1 MPLGLYISVP
11 FCRTKCS
18 YCNFASDVFSKS
30 AYENYVA
37 RLLEDIANSRQLAS
51 DLGCALGSTH
61 DDIVDSIYLGGGTPS
76 ILDASQLLRIFAA
89 VRDQFTVAPDAEI
102 TVECA
107 PGTLTPALIETLL
120 QCGVNR
126 VSLGVQSF
134 VDQEAQS
141 VGRLHKRSTVLEEIG
156 RLREAGLGNINID
169 LIAGLPH
176 QTAESWA
183 FSVSETIATG
193 VPHVSVYMLEVDE
206 DSRLGR
212 ELIAGGARY
221 HAHFVPDDDATA
233 DFYQQACQMLASAG
247 IAQYE
252 ISNFA
257 RVAPRSPS
265 DELQNNEARHNL
277 KYWTRQPYLGV
288 GVDAHSMLEP
298 VVWGRA
304 PPPVQAERSSAAAR
318 GHGKALDA
326 RARVGTGALA
336 RPGRAQLGSGPSNP
350 GFATAIDRIEA
361 DRHQAVRFAT
371 PDSLD
376 AYMNREPLTVTPVF
390 AQAAIEESFF
400 LGLRLNRGIDLERLR
415 TESRLWE
422 GHNSS
427 RAINAWESAIQQSV
441 HEGLLEQAGTIL
453 RLTARGRLLSNEVF
467 ARFLLEE
474 TKVGTG
480 HVNPR

>member
-37 RLLEDIANSRQLAS
+37 RVLEDIGNSRQLAS
-51 DLGCALGSTH
+51 ELGCDLGFTH
-61 DDIVDSIYLGGGTPS
+61 GFTQDDTADSIYLGGGTPS
-76 ILDASQLLRIFAA
+76 ILDPSQLLRIFAA
-89 VRDQFTVAPDAEI
+89 VRDQFTITPDAEI

-107 PGTLTPALIETLL
+107 PGTLTPPLIETLL

-156 RLREAGLGNINID
+156 RLREAGIGNINID

-176 QTAESWA
+176 QTNESWA

-233 DFYQQACQMLASAG
+233 DFYQQACQMLAAAG

-257 RVAPRSPS
+257 RVAPRNS
-265 DELQNNEARHNL
+265 ELQNNQSRHNL
-277 KYWTRQPYLGV
+277 KYWTRQPYLGF

-298 VVWGRA
+298 LVWGRA
-304 PPPVQAERSSAAAR
+304 PTPVQVERSSAAAR
-318 GHGKALDA
+318 G
-326 RARVGTGALA
+326 
-336 RPGRAQLGSGPSNP
+336 SSNP
-350 GFATAIDRIEA
+350 GFAIAADGIET
-361 DRHQAVRFAT
+361 DLHQAIRFAT

-376 AYMNREPLTVTPVF
+376 AYMNHEPHTVTPVST
-390 AQAAIEESFF
+390 QAAIEESFF
-400 LGLRLNRGIDLERLR
+400 LGLRLNRGIDFERLR
-415 TESRLWE
+415 VESTRWE
-422 GHNSS
+422 GHDFS
-427 RAINAWESAIQQSV
+427 RAINAAEKTALAPEATCRQPQEVSCEAVAAWDSAIKQSMRD
-441 HEGLLEQAGTIL
+441 GLLEQEGTTV

-467 ARFLLEE
+467 ARFLTEE

>member
-1 MPLGLYISVP
+1 MNSIMPLGLYISVP

-30 AYENYVA
+30 AYENYVG
-37 RLLEDIANSRQLAS
+37 RLLEDIASSCQLAS
-51 DLGCALGSTH
+51 ELGCALGSAIGFT
-61 DDIVDSIYLGGGTPS
+61 DEDTADSIYLGGGTPS
-76 ILDASQLLRIFAA
+76 MLDAPQLLRIFAA
-89 VRDQFTVAPDAEI
+89 VRDQFTVTPDAEI

-134 VDQEAQS
+134 VDQEAQT
-141 VGRLHKRSTVLEEIG
+141 VGRLHKRSTVIEDIG

-176 QTAESWA
+176 QTAQSWA

-221 HAHFVPDDDATA
+221 HAHFVPNDDATA
-233 DFYQQACQMLASAG
+233 DFYEQACQMLASAG

-257 RVAPRSPS
+257 RVAPRSPG
-265 DELQNNEARHNL
+265 DELQNNESRHNL
-277 KYWTRQPYLGV
+277 KYWTRQPYLGF
-288 GVDAHSMLEP
+288 GVDAHSMLDL
-298 VVWGRA
+298 VWGRV
-304 PPPVQAERSSAAAR
+304 PSPVRVGTAALGCPAERSSAA
-318 GHGKALDA
+318 
-326 RARVGTGALA
+326 
-336 RPGRAQLGSGPSNP
+336 
-350 GFATAIDRIEA
+350 EA
-361 DRHQAVRFAT
+361 DRHQAIRFAT

-376 AYMNREPLTVTPVF
+376 AYMNREPLTVTPVS

-415 TESRLWE
+415 PESRLW
-422 GHNSS
+422 GARDFS
-427 RAINAWESAIQQSV
+427 RPANAAEKMALTPEAAWQSAIQQCV
-441 HEGLLEQAGTIL
+441 HDGLLEQQGTTL

-467 ARFLLEE
+467 ARFLIEE